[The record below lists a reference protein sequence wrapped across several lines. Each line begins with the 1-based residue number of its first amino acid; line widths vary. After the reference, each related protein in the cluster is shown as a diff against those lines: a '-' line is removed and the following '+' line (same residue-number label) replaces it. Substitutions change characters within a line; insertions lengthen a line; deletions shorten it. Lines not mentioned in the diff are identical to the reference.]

1 MLEES
6 RDFIWGLI
14 LQTQE
19 NWTRHGALSR
29 KHFSFRIRLQ
39 QFYAPYGRSNAKE
52 SLNWPKRDYFYGSH
66 WSLPPKGN
74 ESQNK
79 WSNENTGTPSY
90 AEWTPELKNRKGWYV
105 PNQFGWLMN
114 SSFGPSPALS
124 ALELEKNCNFK
135 STKTHYLLFQK
146 WQKINFC
153 TRKKFENCIF
163 GSFNLFSGAKNWFLP
178 FWK

>member
-1 MLEES
+1 M
-6 RDFIWGLI
+6 
-14 LQTQE
+14 
-19 NWTRHGALSR
+19 ALSR

-114 SSFGPSPALS
+114 SSFGPSPAEAKYPLPRI
-124 ALELEKNCNFK
+124 
-135 STKTHYLLFQK
+135 
-146 WQKINFC
+146 W
-153 TRKKFENCIF
+153 FENSQIHRKSYFIKIHQLKCYIISSI
-163 GSFNLFSGAKNWFLP
+163 GKLKNGLNEWYDVD
-178 FWK
+178 

>member
-1 MLEES
+1 M
-6 RDFIWGLI
+6 
-14 LQTQE
+14 
-19 NWTRHGALSR
+19 ALSR

-90 AEWTPELKNRKGWYV
+90 AEWTPELKNRKGWYTKSV
-105 PNQFGWLMN
+105 CWWLMN
-114 SSFGPSPALS
+114 YSTLLLVFPVIGKISSPLNLNYFIYISVYEDFSLRRS
-124 ALELEKNCNFK
+124 
-135 STKTHYLLFQK
+135 LLQLDE
-146 WQKINFC
+146 I
-153 TRKKFENCIF
+153 I
-163 GSFNLFSGAKNWFLP
+163 SGC
-178 FWK
+178 

>member
-6 RDFIWGLI
+6 RDFIWRLI
-14 LQTQE
+14 FQTQE

-90 AEWTPELKNRKGWYV
+90 AEWTPELKNRKGWYTKSV
-105 PNQFGWLMN
+105 CCWWLMN
-114 SSFGPSPALS
+114 YSTLLLVFPFILAKYILSLEFKWFYIPSYASYMAVISKFMRTP
-124 ALELEKNCNFK
+124 
-135 STKTHYLLFQK
+135 LLRRSLLQLAE
-146 WQKINFC
+146 I
-153 TRKKFENCIF
+153 I
-163 GSFNLFSGAKNWFLP
+163 SGC
-178 FWK
+178 